1 MNDINVPQIMGLK
14 DMPDERMINE
24 KAKEREY
31 LHEHFTVTHIL
42 YGKIE
47 YLEDI
52 KKYLIGTYVEKGLLR
67 IIKPTY
73 SKKCLFAVN
82 ESHYQP
88 YENQSSSE
96 YENDGGHFYFAYVL
110 RGEVTYCEQ
119 VKKYITDV
127 YVKKGLVDMTTTP
140 YSKEKQY
147 IVKEQKNGDFCTKG
161 VER

>member
-1 MNDINVPQIMGLK
+1 VNDTEAPQIMELA
-14 DMPDERMINE
+14 DMPDERMING
-24 KAKEREY
+24 KVKEREY

-82 ESHYQP
+82 ESHYSL

-96 YENDGGHFYFAYVL
+96 YENDGEDYYFAYVL

-127 YVKKGLVDMTTTP
+127 YVTKGLVGMTTTP

-147 IVKEQKNGDFCTKG
+147 IVKAQVSGNFCTNE

>member
-1 MNDINVPQIMGLK
+1 VNDREVPQIVGLK
-14 DMPDERMINE
+14 DMSDERMINE
-24 KAKEREY
+24 KVKEREY

-52 KKYLIGTYVEKGLLR
+52 KKYLIGTYVEKGFLR

-82 ESHYQP
+82 ESHYSL
-88 YENQSSSE
+88 YENQSLPE
-96 YENDGGHFYFAYVL
+96 YENDGGDFYFAYVL

-127 YVKKGLVDMTTTP
+127 YVTKGLVDMTATP

-147 IVKEQKNGDFCTKG
+147 IVKAQMSGNFCIKG
-161 VER
+161 VQG

>member
-1 MNDINVPQIMGLK
+1 MNDREVPQIMGLE

-24 KAKEREY
+24 KVKEREY

-52 KKYLIGTYVEKGLLR
+52 KKYLIGAYVEKGLLR

-88 YENQSSSE
+88 EENQTSSE
-96 YENDGGHFYFAYVL
+96 YENDGEDYYFAYVL

-119 VKKYITDV
+119 VKKHITDV
-127 YVKKGLVDMTTTP
+127 YVTKGLVDMTTTP

-147 IVKEQKNGDFCTKG
+147 IVKTQVSGNFCIKE